1 MIFTIQ
7 AQEMFLEIDLT
18 SLVSTISGIET
29 QINSSRRKTEFWVKK
44 LIEWLNKTLTSSVI
58 KIKKR
63 KFQSSL
69 NYTNITNARLVE
81 WKNWIYLVF
90 SVIEWNKKY
99 TYDFKLMNKISYKFK
114 RKFLFFGSYEI
125 VIDEESLKVEVMTRI
140 LNNWVRKYYTVKNIW
155 LFNINLKLV
164 WIFTLIVWLFGLW
177 IANAFA
183 YLGA

>member
-1 MIFTIQ
+1 MKFTIQ

-18 SLVSTISGIET
+18 SLVSTINSIET
-29 QINSSRRKTEFWVKK
+29 QINSSKRKTEFWVKK
-44 LIEWLNKTLTSSVI
+44 LIEGLNKTLTSSVI

-69 NYTNITNARLVE
+69 NYSNITNARLIE
-81 WKNWIYLVF
+81 WKDWIYLIF
-90 SVIEWNKKY
+90 SVVEWSKKY
-99 TYDFKLMNKISYKFK
+99 TYDFKLMNKVNYKFT

-125 VIDEESLKVEVMTRI
+125 VVDENALKSEVMTRI
-140 LNNWVRKYYTVKNIW
+140 LNNWVKKYYTVKNIW
-155 LFNINLKLV
+155 WLNINLKLV

-183 YLGA
+183 YLGM